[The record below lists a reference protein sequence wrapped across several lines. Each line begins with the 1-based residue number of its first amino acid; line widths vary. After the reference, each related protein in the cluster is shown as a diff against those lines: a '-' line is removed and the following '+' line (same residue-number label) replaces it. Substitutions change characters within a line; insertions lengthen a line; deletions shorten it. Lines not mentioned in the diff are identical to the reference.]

1 VKPRKTAQREGIG
14 LYTYEQEK
22 YVTPFQ
28 YFAHIVVGTIVA
40 SSGAMLGYA
49 QYQSR
54 TPRTLGFIGSAAL
67 VVIGVFQAHAGAI
80 FWYRRLQKR
89 KHSN

>member
-1 VKPRKTAQREGIG
+1 VKPHKKDQKQGIG

-22 YVTPFQ
+22 YTTPFQ
-28 YFAHIVVGTIVA
+28 YFAHIVGGTIVA
-40 SSGAMLGYA
+40 SSGAMLGFA

-54 TPRTLGFIGSAAL
+54 TPRTLGFVGSATL
-67 VVIGVFQAHAGAI
+67 VVIGIFQAHAGAI
-80 FWYRRLQKR
+80 FWYRRLKKR